1 MTNIKFIILAL
12 LLVGAGVLAY
22 YVLGHLSD
30 EVVMT
35 LVGVMCG
42 IIASIPISIGLLVL
56 LTRDRS
62 AHVSAPVQ
70 TMSSAE
76 FWTIETPPTE
86 QFTRFE
92 YPDDPYLDAPT
103 VHQLKP

>member
-62 AHVSAPVQ
+62 AYVTAPIETETVNAPTTGWTVSAP
-70 TMSSAE
+70 
-76 FWTIETPPTE
+76 
-86 QFTRFE
+86 
-92 YPDDPYLDAPT
+92 DPQIIDAPN
-103 VHQLKP
+103 VRQLKP